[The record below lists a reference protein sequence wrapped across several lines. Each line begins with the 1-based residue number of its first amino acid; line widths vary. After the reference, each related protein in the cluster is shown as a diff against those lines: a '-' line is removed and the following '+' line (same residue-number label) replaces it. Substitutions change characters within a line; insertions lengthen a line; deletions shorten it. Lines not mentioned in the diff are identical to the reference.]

1 MSKLYDVI
9 IIGSGPAGST
19 AAYFLSTQGKKVL
32 LLEKQLL
39 PRYKTCGGGLSLQ
52 MLNIF
57 PFSFDPVIEN
67 QVQKTTYALAGD
79 SVTFD
84 LPPQSIGMVMRDR
97 FDSFILSHAQADVMT
112 GQQVVAI
119 H

>member
-32 LLEKQLL
+32 LLEKQSL

-52 MLNIF
+52 MLKQF
-57 PFSFDPVIEN
+57 PFSFDPVIDI
-67 QVQKTTYALAGD
+67 QVQKTTYALKGET
-79 SVTFD
+79 VTFD
-84 LPPQSIGMVMRDR
+84 LPSQSIGMVMRDQ
-97 FDSFILSHAQADVMT
+97 FDAFILEHAHADVLT
-112 GQQVVAI
+112 GRQVVDI
-119 H
+119 